1 MPSRQRR
8 SRNPVQAAHQA
19 YSEITGEAPRT
30 VPPTPDDTLAAA
42 PIVYV
47 LDDDVSVRSSVERLV
62 RSVGLEVHS
71 FPSATE
77 FLDRSLPDRPS
88 CLVVDVRMPGV
99 SGLDLQDALSLSGRG
114 APMIFI
120 TGHGT
125 VPMGVRAM
133 RAGAVNF
140 IQKPFEDQELLD
152 SIYQAIGR
160 EVRAR
165 SERER
170 QDEVAQRYDMLTP
183 REREVFDLLAAGLPN
198 KQIASRLGA
207 TEKTIK
213 VHRARVMQ
221 KMQADSLATLVRMAY
236 QTR

>member
-1 MPSRQRR
+1 M
-8 SRNPVQAAHQA
+8 QAAF
-19 YSEITGEAPRT
+19 TAP
-30 VPPTPDDTLAAA
+30 V
-42 PIVYV
+42 VYV
-47 LDDDVSVRSSVERLV
+47 VDDDLSVRSSVERLV
-62 RSVGLEVHS
+62 RSVGLEVRS
-71 FPSATE
+71 FPSASE
-77 FLDRSLPDRPS
+77 FLDSGLPDRPS

-99 SGLDLQDALSLSGRG
+99 SGLDLQDSLSLSGRG

-152 SIYQAIGR
+152 SIHQAIEREMRVRTERDGR
-160 EVRAR
+160 E
-165 SERER
+165 EIE
-170 QDEVAQRYDMLTP
+170 QRFDSLTP
-183 REREVFDLLAAGLPN
+183 RERQVFDLVVAGLPN
-198 KQIASRLGA
+198 KQIAGRLGA

-221 KMQADSLATLVRMAY
+221 KMQADSLAALVRMAY
-236 QTR
+236 QAGLRTV

>member
-1 MPSRQRR
+1 M
-8 SRNPVQAAHQA
+8 QAAQA
-19 YSEITGEAPRT
+19 T
-30 VPPTPDDTLAAA
+30 VAA
-42 PIVYV
+42 PVVYV

-71 FPSATE
+71 FPSAMD
-77 FLDRSLPDRPS
+77 FLDYGMPDRPS

-99 SGLDLQDALSLSGRG
+99 SGLDLQDSLSTSGRG
-114 APMIFI
+114 VPMIFI

-152 SIYQAIGR
+152 SIHQAIER
-160 EVRAR
+160 EVLSC

-170 QDEVAQRYDMLTP
+170 QGKIELLFNSLTP
-183 REREVFDLLAAGLPN
+183 REREVFHLVIAGLPN
-198 KQIASRLGA
+198 KQIAGRLGA

-221 KMQADSLATLVRMAY
+221 KMQADSLAALVRMAIEAGLR
-236 QTR
+236 TVS